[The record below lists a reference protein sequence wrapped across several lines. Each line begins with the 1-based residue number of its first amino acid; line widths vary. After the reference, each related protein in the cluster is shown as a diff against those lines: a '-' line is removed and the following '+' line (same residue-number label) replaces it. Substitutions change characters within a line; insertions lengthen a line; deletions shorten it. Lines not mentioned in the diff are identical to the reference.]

1 MRNFNYTLREKC
13 PSTEFFLA
21 RIFPHSDWIT
31 ERYSVSLCVFSPNGY
46 GPDKTPYLDTFRAV
60 MDEHNQDIFS
70 QNQNT
75 LSVLKKEQIGDMG
88 F

>member
-21 RIFPHSDWIT
+21 RIFPHSDWI
-31 ERYSVSLCVFSPNGY
+31 RRDAPYLSVFSPNGY
-46 GPDKTPYLDTFRAV
+46 GPDKTPYLDTFQAV
-60 MDEHNQDIFS
+60 MDEYQDIFS
-70 QNQNT
+70 RNQNT
-75 LSVLKKEQIGDMG
+75 FSVLKKEQIGDMG